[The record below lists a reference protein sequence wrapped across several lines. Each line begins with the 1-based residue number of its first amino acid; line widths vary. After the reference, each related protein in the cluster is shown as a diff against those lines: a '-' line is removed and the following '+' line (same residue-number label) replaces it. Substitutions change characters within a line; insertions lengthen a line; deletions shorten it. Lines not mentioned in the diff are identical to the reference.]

1 MCNCIKFNIASI
13 SLDFNHHKTFHFPLP
28 NSKTCMTTGDRSSKI
43 KHFRNKR
50 FLPTIPTRIK
60 NRMVGSSAMV
70 GWVSLSVFVMKQ
82 YELDDKTP
90 AQVKP
95 DQGSLTLNLSLIG
108 LQSNHTYMRFQL
120 ITAQPEFMLGS
131 DYWLVQHQDKT
142 AVFVN
147 FASDQAPSIMGLF
160 GMQIAGQA
168 KPRLS
173 RRYTGLRRS
182 HGILNILGWSIL
194 MIAGIIVARHC
205 KQYDPM
211 WFFVRAAVQSS
222 AFVLGLLGIICGF
235 VLENKSSASSVSTH
249 KDLGIFILVL
259 GCLQVMAIW
268 VRPRKG
274 LKVRE
279 YWNWYHQNVGRVL
292 ITFAIANVFYGIH
305 LGEEGK
311 KWNLAYGISIG
322 VLSVILIVLEIPKFR
337 K

>member
-1 MCNCIKFNIASI
+1 MAILKNGQLLKEQYHKISANKWEFLLSTPFTDSYIA
-13 SLDFNHHKTFHFPLP
+13 
-28 NSKTCMTTGDRSSKI
+28 MG
-43 KHFRNKR
+43 
-50 FLPTIPTRIK
+50 FLK
-60 NRMVGSSAMV
+60 NGQMVGSSAMV
-70 GWVSLSVFVMKQ
+70 RWVSSGVFVMK
-82 YELDDKTP
+82 
-90 AQVKP
+90 
-95 DQGSLTLNLSLIG
+95 G
-108 LQSNHTYMRFQL
+108 
-120 ITAQPEFMLGS
+120 
-131 DYWLVQHQDKT
+131 
-142 AVFVN
+142 
-147 FASDQAPSIMGLF
+147 
-160 GMQIAGQA
+160 AGQTTTE
-168 KPRLS
+168 S

-211 WFFVRAAVQSS
+211 WFYVHAAVQSS

-235 VLENKSSASSVSTH
+235 VLENKISASSVSTH
-249 KDLGIFILVL
+249 KGLGIFILFL

-292 ITFAIANVFYGIH
+292 IIFAIANVFYGIH